1 MYQNKK
7 RFPYLK
13 NYTWASYGDYD
24 RKQMKLDLTLLT
36 RSYIFALA
44 NGAEKLFYVN
54 LRLPPFFPSEAEG
67 GPGFS
72 DLSTLI
78 DSSGKP
84 TPLFS
89 AHQSIALKLGNFQE
103 VETIKQ
109 QIRGKTILQGQY
121 KFSRD
126 DRVIHVLWGKG
137 RLPSEIK
144 GEVRVTDISGNEKII
159 TSDSIRLTSSPIFIE
174 IIE

>member
-1 MYQNKK
+1 MRQLHSQIAAIGRNEEQKIV
-7 RFPYLK
+7 RFYFGIK
-13 NYTWASYGDYD
+13 WDIGSSVIRD
-24 RKQMKLDLTLLT
+24 KL
-36 RSYIFALA
+36 SQ
-44 NGAEKLFYVN
+44 AE
-54 LRLPPFFPSEAEG
+54 A

-89 AHQSIALKLGNFQE
+89 AHQTIALKLGGFQE

-121 KFSRD
+121 RFSKD
-126 DRVIHVLWGKG
+126 DRVIYVLWGKDG
-137 RLPSEIK
+137 LPTEIK
-144 GEVRVTDISGNEKII
+144 DEVRVMNISGSEKII
-159 TSDSIRLTSSPIFIE
+159 TSDSIRLTSSPIFVE

>member
-1 MYQNKK
+1 LPVPPPLIPGFSSWMRQLHSQIAAIGRNEEQKIVYFYFGIKWDIGSSVI
-7 RFPYLK
+7 R
-13 NYTWASYGDYD
+13 D
-24 RKQMKLDLTLLT
+24 KL
-36 RSYIFALA
+36 SQ
-44 NGAEKLFYVN
+44 AE
-54 LRLPPFFPSEAEG
+54 A

-72 DLSTLI
+72 DLSSLI

-89 AHQSIALKLGNFQE
+89 AHQTIALKLGGFQE

-121 KFSRD
+121 RFSKD
-126 DRVIHVLWGKG
+126 DRVIYVLWGKG
-137 RLPSEIK
+137 RLPSEIE